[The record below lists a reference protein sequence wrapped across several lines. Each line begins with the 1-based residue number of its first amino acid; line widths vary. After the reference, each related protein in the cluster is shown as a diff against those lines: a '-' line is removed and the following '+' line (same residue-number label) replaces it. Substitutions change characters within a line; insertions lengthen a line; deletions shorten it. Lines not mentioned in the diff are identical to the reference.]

1 MKNFLQKESASGVLI
16 IFAMILALILANNG
30 VLYDFYNNLIK
41 LDAGII
47 IGEFSII
54 KPIILWVNDGFMAVF
69 FFLIGLELKY
79 EFLEGELNS
88 VKKIALPAIA
98 GIGGVIAP
106 ALIFYILNH
115 SNAFDL
121 NGWAIPTVSDTA
133 FALAILLLLGTRVP
147 VSLKLFLL
155 SLAIIDDV
163 AAIVIIAI
171 FYTAKLSVFSLFL
184 SFCAVVALGV
194 LNYKNNQNKYLYLA
208 CGILLWVSLLKSGVH
223 ATLAGII
230 TSFFIPL
237 KDEQGDSEYG
247 MIKAIMHRLHPI
259 VAFVILPIFAFCN
272 AGVVFSIQSLSN
284 LAHNVPLGIILGLFL
299 GKQVGVF
306 SFAYIAIKLRLANLP
321 DGSNWLHLYG
331 LSLLTGVGMSMS
343 LFIDGL
349 AYANS
354 DVYLYANKIAILIA
368 SVMCAIAGYIVLRKA
383 SKFDI

>member
-98 GIGGVIAP
+98 GIGGVIVP

-184 SFCAVVALGV
+184 SFCAVVALG
-194 LNYKNNQNKYLYLA
+194 
-208 CGILLWVSLLKSGVH
+208 I
-223 ATLAGII
+223 
-230 TSFFIPL
+230 
-237 KDEQGDSEYG
+237 
-247 MIKAIMHRLHPI
+247 
-259 VAFVILPIFAFCN
+259 AFKKRRTCN
-272 AGVVFSIQSLSN
+272 FSRY
-284 LAHNVPLGIILGLFL
+284 H
-299 GKQVGVF
+299 
-306 SFAYIAIKLRLANLP
+306 
-321 DGSNWLHLYG
+321 H
-331 LSLLTGVGMSMS
+331 
-343 LFIDGL
+343 
-349 AYANS
+349 
-354 DVYLYANKIAILIA
+354 
-368 SVMCAIAGYIVLRKA
+368 
-383 SKFDI
+383 